1 MGSMSPYIAAPW
13 ILWDKTSIQCGCSW
27 LTRMLCFQ
35 PLTSIVRNVIENM
48 NWICPPRK
56 TLKSIFSQEIAT
68 RSRTSCP
75 EVSPFPLPR
84 PSRGVAAAF
93 GTREKLSVCTV
104 DTADD
109 TVWWLNAY
117 QSIIYK
123 SYAYIHIHIHYT
135 YTYTYTLY
143 IIHYTYTLYIIH
155 YTYTL
160 YIIHYTLYIIHFTL
174 YIIHY
179 TLYIIHIYIYIYIHI
194 YIYIIHRLQQ
204 NNNSFSWFP

>member
-1 MGSMSPYIAAPW
+1 MLVKRGVSFFSTRHCFKKIAIGSMVLVYMLTWLGYIQGSMSTYIAAPW

-35 PLTSIVRNVIENM
+35 PLTSIVHNVIQNM
-48 NWICPPRK
+48 NWICPPRT
-56 TLKSIFSQEIAT
+56 TLKSIFIQQIAT

-109 TVWWLNAY
+109 TV
-117 QSIIYK
+117 
-123 SYAYIHIHIHYT
+123 
-135 YTYTYTLY
+135 
-143 IIHYTYTLYIIH
+143 
-155 YTYTL
+155 
-160 YIIHYTLYIIHFTL
+160 
-174 YIIHY
+174 
-179 TLYIIHIYIYIYIHI
+179 
-194 YIYIIHRLQQ
+194 
-204 NNNSFSWFP
+204 